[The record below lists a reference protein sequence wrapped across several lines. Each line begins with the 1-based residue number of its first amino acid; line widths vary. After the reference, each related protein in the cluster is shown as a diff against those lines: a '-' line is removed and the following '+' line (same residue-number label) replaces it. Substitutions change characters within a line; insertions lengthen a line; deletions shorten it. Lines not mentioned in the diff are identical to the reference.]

1 MRPRLA
7 TINPEALGAP
17 RGFSHGVVAPAGSR
31 LLFVA
36 GQVGWDHQQRLAPGG
51 FVPQFER
58 ALENIRAVVEL
69 AGGRMDEICRL
80 TIYVTDRRLY
90 ELELRAVGEAYR
102 RVVGRHFPAMALVE
116 VAALLEPG
124 ALVEIEAT
132 AALTAEA
139 PAQLAPPVTPE
150 IGA

>member
-1 MRPRLA
+1 MRPRPA

-17 RGFSHGVVAPAGSR
+17 RGFSHGVLAPAGSR

-36 GQVGWDHQQRLAPGG
+36 GQVGWDHEQRLAPGG

-58 ALENIRAVVEL
+58 ALENIRAVVEQ
-69 AGGRMDEICRL
+69 AGGRMEDLCRL

-90 ELELRAVGEAYR
+90 EDDLHAVGGAYR

-132 AALTAEA
+132 AALAPEA
-139 PAQLAPPVTPE
+139 PMQPAIPGTTE
-150 IGA
+150 TGA

>member
-1 MRPRLA
+1 M
-7 TINPEALGAP
+7 INPEALGAP
-17 RGFSHGVVAPAGSR
+17 RGFSHGVLAPAGSR

-36 GQVGWDHQQRLAPGG
+36 GQVGWDHEQRLAPGG

-58 ALENIRAVVEL
+58 ALENIRAVVEQ
-69 AGGRMDEICRL
+69 AGGRMDELCRL

-90 ELELRAVGEAYR
+90 ETELRAVGEAYR

-132 AALTAEA
+132 AALSPETAAELEL
-139 PAQLAPPVTPE
+139 PDTPE